1 MISLTD
7 DELVVFM
14 RKVEMQIKSVGGM
27 KDLKSEVVK
36 FAQEGFW
43 TRFRSQAGHK
53 VPSKRPVILF
63 WSNPGTGKTFMASIV
78 AGNWWNHMYE
88 DIALY
93 LMA

>member
-63 WSNPGTGKTFMASIV
+63 RGNPGTGKTFMASIV

-88 DIALY
+88 DIALC